1 MACCFC
7 RCKNGRTGLDRLPPV
22 NWRVNFHASPPPML
36 MGVAE
41 VLVGLLLLGWGAC
54 GLLRAPAPVA
64 RRAARAAGRVEPIT
78 RIRPPAPV
86 PDPMPEPAP
95 GWAAGGVSGEM
106 PQAADA
112 GFTVPVSM
120 ADYSWAVPLYQ
131 PRPLLSAWECR
142 VLRTLMAQVPP
153 GYLVCPQ
160 VRLAELM
167 VPRGPDADANRRAF
181 YKIASKSVDFV
192 VVRADDGHVVL
203 GVELDDS
210 THDQPERQYRDGLV
224 NAAFAQVGITLVHIT
239 PGQRVDV
246 TGYFEDALAEPT
258 VW

>member
-1 MACCFC
+1 
-7 RCKNGRTGLDRLPPV
+7 
-22 NWRVNFHASPPPML
+22 ML

-64 RRAARAAGRVEPIT
+64 HRPARPAGRVEPVT
-78 RIRPPAPV
+78 RARPPAPV
-86 PDPMPEPAP
+86 PEAMPEAMPDPAP
-95 GWAAGGVSGEM
+95 ERAPQWAAGGVPGER

-120 ADYSWAVPLYQ
+120 ADYSWAVRLYQ

-142 VLRTLMAQVPP
+142 VLRNLMAQVPP

-160 VRLAELM
+160 VRLADLM
-167 VPRGPDADANRRAF
+167 VPRGPDADANRQAF

-192 VVRADDGHVVL
+192 VIRADDGHVAL

-224 NAAFAQVGITLVHIT
+224 NAAFAQVGITLVHVT

-246 TGYFEDALAEPT
+246 TGYFEDALAEPV